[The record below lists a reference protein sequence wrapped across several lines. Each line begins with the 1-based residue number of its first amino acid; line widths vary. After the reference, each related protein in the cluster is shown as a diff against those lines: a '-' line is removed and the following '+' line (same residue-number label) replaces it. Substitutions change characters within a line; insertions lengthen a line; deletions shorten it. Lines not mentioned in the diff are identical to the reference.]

1 MKRTSFLLVWALFF
15 GCWNKSFAQP
25 SSPPDL
31 TAYFSAI
38 LVEDIQVS
46 KQWYTEIL
54 GFDVVLESQIAKG
67 FTILNLKR
75 GNSALELIQLPGALS
90 PAEAIESY
98 HSKTRIKGFFKVGF
112 KVNDLEAWV
121 EFLQKNEVQFN
132 GGVVEDP
139 VSGNPMVI
147 ILDPDGNRIQLFEE

>member
-1 MKRTSFLLVWALFF
+1 MKRPTFLLVWVL
-15 GCWNKSFAQP
+15 CFAGSSNSSAQS
-25 SSPPDL
+25 SSPSDL

-38 LVEDIQVS
+38 LVEDIHVS
-46 KQWYTEIL
+46 QKWYTENL
-54 GFDVVLESQIAKG
+54 EFEVVLESEISEG

-75 GNSALELIQLPGALS
+75 GNSALELIQLPGAVS
-90 PAEAIESY
+90 PDEAIENY
-98 HSKTRIKGFFKVGF
+98 HSKTRIKGFFKIGF
-112 KVNDLEAWV
+112 HVKDLNAWV
-121 EFLQKNEVQFN
+121 DFLKENEVEFY

>member
-1 MKRTSFLLVWALFF
+1 MKRTSFLLVWALCYA
-15 GCWNKSFAQP
+15 GLSNSSAQQAAP
-25 SSPPDL
+25 TDL

-38 LVEDIQVS
+38 LVEDIQAS
-46 KQWYTEIL
+46 QQWYTEIL
-54 GFDVVLESQIAKG
+54 GFEVVLESEIAEE

-90 PAEAIESY
+90 PAEAIENY
-98 HSKTRIKGFFKVGF
+98 HSKTRIKGIFKVGF
-112 KVNDLEAWV
+112 QVKDLNVWV
-121 EFLQKNEVQFN
+121 DFLKKQEVQFN